1 MWFFSVKSSAVS
13 LMTLLSLQVCI
24 AQISAVGTIFFDMET
39 ECFAPLLEADID
51 GNLKLNR
58 MEYVKFI
65 QLESQ
70 NELFQGGS
78 LVHLPDQFSLQ
89 FKRLICFFGDD
100 GEEFDGEDCL
110 RWRRWGTHTRWKP
123 SNQESYLWYPQPPT
137 CLILRKNRAALSCCS
152 GLLLLW
158 WFVVMRGAFDSAS
171 VFVFLAGVIS
181 KTIVHVD
188 SMISCD

>member
-1 MWFFSVKSSAVS
+1 MLCTPSRSRYWRQSKVKSHGI
-13 LMTLLSLQVCI
+13 C
-24 AQISAVGTIFFDMET
+24 QIHPIGITKWAISRRQPCPST
-39 ECFAPLLEADID
+39 
-51 GNLKLNR
+51 
-58 MEYVKFI
+58 
-65 QLESQ
+65 
-70 NELFQGGS
+70 
-78 LVHLPDQFSLQ
+78 LPDQFSLQ

-123 SNQESYLWYPQPPT
+123 SNQESYLWYPQPST

-188 SMISCD
+188 FMISCD